1 MRLLQSTRPT
11 ESKNLWKVSKLTIQR
26 IIGKVKNT
34 PWKEFVKTKLIWR
47 DLFEKTHKKTCQ
59 VKTHWIKLARQK
71 PSWKKPWKTFQ
82 KNFIQTESI
91 EFFKKSNRIFKWDSF
106 LSFWIE
112 VTFESGF
119 TVFSYDFSLLYIF
132 PTRSEWNDV
141 SIHHEKKQRGITGC
155 SK

>member
-59 VKTHWIKLARQK
+59 VKTHWMKLARKNLPEKNREK
-71 PSWKKPWKTFQ
+71 P
-82 KNFIQTESI
+82 
-91 EFFKKSNRIFKWDSF
+91 FKKTSFKQKVLNFSKNPTEF
-106 LSFWIE
+106 LNETAFCLSELKSHLNLASLCFLTTSVSYIYFPLDPSE
-112 VTFESGF
+112 MMFLF
-119 TVFSYDFSLLYIF
+119 TM
-132 PTRSEWNDV
+132 R
-141 SIHHEKKQRGITGC
+141 K
-155 SK
+155 SKGE